1 MSGGTFNYLEH
12 QIGDLRD
19 MIAHEADR
27 YFDRSDEFD
36 EIGQQTREEIG
47 RRVTDALFV
56 LKIAADM
63 AHHIDYL
70 FSGDIGAETFL
81 ERWPD
86 NDVKTLCEVLTEAMR
101 DDE

>member
-27 YFDRSDEFD
+27 YFDQSDEFD

-63 AHHIDYL
+63 ACHIDYL
-70 FSGDIGAETFL
+70 FANDIGVETFL

-86 NDVKTLCEVLTEAMR
+86 ADIELLCEILKQGIH